1 MNTEQAVIQKILA
14 NNEVKSLITAIGAG
28 IKDAYEHENI
38 RYEKIIIMTDADV
51 DGAHIRTLLLTF
63 FFRYM
68 RPLITN
74 ENLYVACPPIYKA
87 TQGKKEMY
95 IYPPIDDLA
104 TVLTKNGFDPDKTD
118 VQRYKGLGEM
128 NPEQLWETTMDPTRR
143 KLFKVTVGDAEEADR
158 LFRILMGED
167 VPSRKHF
174 IMTHAKNVRDL
185 DV

>member
-1 MNTEQAVIQKILA
+1 
-14 NNEVKSLITAIGAG
+14 
-28 IKDAYEHENI
+28 
-38 RYEKIIIMTDADV
+38 MTDADV

-68 RPLITN
+68 RPLIN
-74 ENLYVACPPIYKA
+74 NGNLYVACPPIYKIS
-87 TQGKKEMY
+87 QGKKEMY
-95 IYPPIDDLA
+95 VYPPVEDLSA
-104 TVLTKNGFDPDKTD
+104 FMKENGFDPTKTD

-128 NPEQLWETTMDPTRR
+128 NPDQLWETTMDPTRR
-143 KLFKVTVGDAEEADR
+143 KLFKVTVSDAEEADR

>member
-1 MNTEQAVIQKILA
+1 
-14 NNEVKSLITAIGAG
+14 
-28 IKDAYEHENI
+28 
-38 RYEKIIIMTDADV
+38 
-51 DGAHIRTLLLTF
+51 
-63 FFRYM
+63 
-68 RPLITN
+68 
-74 ENLYVACPPIYKA
+74 
-87 TQGKKEMY
+87 MY
-95 IYPPIDDLA
+95 IYPPIVDLNDSM
-104 TVLTKNGFDPDKTD
+104 VKNGFDPEKTD

-143 KLFKVTVGDAEEADR
+143 KLFQVTVSDAEETDK